1 MKELDRI
8 NEYMELTRTLQK
20 LEKLD
25 SKEKEEIKTKKAE
38 IVTFKSHFNQPI
50 SLPLSYIL
58 EKLSKQYISIS
69 SCLVVR
75 TVVDKDI
82 PVTGVDLLKSLTEN
96 TDVNISLSDQVY
108 NHKPIYSFRATVI
121 PAKLEGESKAYRS
134 INKEKGL
141 YSVFCKT
148 PDDIRVR
155 VKIDDIIQ
163 DYYKDTTVKYPF
175 ERVTLY
181 DIVRSYKRHHK
192 ESDPETVSQIST
204 LQNDYFHKLE
214 RISSLEKSNEYTQKA
229 IKEIKVN
236 LKLMEKQLEPVRIPV
251 SDLVRELANITNGD
265 VDARLNITL
274 PTLSKPYTSKDVKE
288 YLAILDDETDEADVL
303 INVPAKNRCY
313 HMLAK
318 VIPAELEYLY
328 HTTIVKESRNG
339 DDIEN
344 LKVRC
349 TCPKELTV
357 RVNYQL
363 ILEFPD
369 LCQAINNYNHGLET
383 ETEDGANRN

>member
-50 SLPLSYIL
+50 ELPLSYII
-58 EKLSKQYISIS
+58 EKLQEQYTSIKS
-69 SCLVVR
+69 SVVLN
-75 TVVDKDI
+75 TIFEKNDI
-82 PVTGVDLLKSLTEN
+82 ITGEDLIESLTEP
-96 TDVNISLSDQVY
+96 TTVKVDLFDAG
-108 NHKPIYSFRATVI
+108 NHPIYSFRTKVI
-121 PAKLEGESKAYRS
+121 PAKLEAKCRVCNS
-134 INKEKGL
+134 INQEKDL
-141 YSVFCKT
+141 HTFICET
-148 PDDIRVR
+148 PEDIKVDI
-155 VKIDDIIQ
+155 KIEDIIK
-163 DYYKDTTVKYPF
+163 DYSKGTTVKYPF
-175 ERVTLY
+175 ESVTLY
-181 DIVRSYKRHHK
+181 DVIKSYKRHHK
-192 ESDPETVSQIST
+192 ESDPHTVYQISE
-204 LQNDYFHKLE
+204 LQKCYFNNLE
-214 RISSLEKSNEYTQKA
+214 RICGLEKSNEYTQKA
-229 IKEIKVN
+229 IKETKVN